1 MKLREKDP
9 QSSWTGRLVLSACPV
24 FRTFFGTADIQD
36 FRAGKV
42 NGVRLK
48 CPTPLA
54 HGDRVLVGC
63 AGGFRVILP
72 GAPESED
79 HALEDAIK
87 EVSDDSAEVP
97 GIFDCVR
104 GY

>member
-1 MKLREKDP
+1 M
-9 QSSWTGRLVLSACPV
+9 
-24 FRTFFGTADIQD
+24 
-36 FRAGKV
+36 
-42 NGVRLK
+42 RLK
-48 CPTPLA
+48 RPTPLA

-72 GAPESED
+72 GAPEAEQTP
-79 HALEDAIK
+79 LEDAIK